1 MAKLT
6 TICPVCEND
15 ISIASRD
22 IKLAVMQKGKT
33 AGKTIIGCPAC
44 ARVLVIE
51 DAPEKDISQWVEK
64 VSADEDWLGCIPL
77 LNPEQAKIPSGTT
90 GDLAFIQYKPGGGGE
105 LDPGRVGQQRGSP
118 GGRRLGGELG
128 AVVGGAGQPDVEVTG
143 LHPARI
149 EHHPVD
155 QRVDFGKLGTEAST
169 QPGQQLAHGW

>member
-22 IKLAVMQKGKT
+22 IKLAVMQKDKT

-44 ARVLVIE
+44 ARVLVIS

-77 LNPEQAKIPSGTT
+77 LNPDQAKIPSGTT

-105 LDPGRVGQQRGSP
+105 PLPRREYMVRYGIDPKIHTDLNP
-118 GGRRLGGELG
+118 GLGDGTFVITDSRR
-128 AVVGGAGQPDVEVTG
+128 
-143 LHPARI
+143 
-149 EHHPVD
+149 
-155 QRVDFGKLGTEAST
+155 
-169 QPGQQLAHGW
+169 

>member
-1 MAKLT
+1 MAKLV

-22 IKLAVMQKGKT
+22 IKLAVMQKDKT

-77 LNPEQAKIPSGTT
+77 LNPEQAKIPAGTT

-105 LDPGRVGQQRGSP
+105 PLPRREYMVRYGIDPKIHIDLNPGLWGSTFVITDS
-118 GGRRLGGELG
+118 RR
-128 AVVGGAGQPDVEVTG
+128 
-143 LHPARI
+143 
-149 EHHPVD
+149 
-155 QRVDFGKLGTEAST
+155 
-169 QPGQQLAHGW
+169 

>member
-15 ISIASRD
+15 ISIESRD

-51 DAPEKDISQWVEK
+51 DAPEKDVSQWVEK

-105 LDPGRVGQQRGSP
+105 PLPRREYMVRYGIDPKIHVELNP
-118 GGRRLGGELG
+118 GLGDGTFVITDSRR
-128 AVVGGAGQPDVEVTG
+128 
-143 LHPARI
+143 
-149 EHHPVD
+149 
-155 QRVDFGKLGTEAST
+155 
-169 QPGQQLAHGW
+169 

>member
-1 MAKLT
+1 MMAKLT

-22 IKLAVMQKGKT
+22 IKLAVMQKDKT

-44 ARVLVIE
+44 ARVLVIS

-77 LNPEQAKIPSGTT
+77 LNPEQAKIPAGTT

-105 LDPGRVGQQRGSP
+105 PLPRREYMVRYGIDPKIHIDLNPGLWGSTFVITDS
-118 GGRRLGGELG
+118 RR
-128 AVVGGAGQPDVEVTG
+128 
-143 LHPARI
+143 
-149 EHHPVD
+149 
-155 QRVDFGKLGTEAST
+155 
-169 QPGQQLAHGW
+169 

>member
-44 ARVLVIE
+44 ARVLVIA

-105 LDPGRVGQQRGSP
+105 PLPRREYMVRYGIDPKIHVELNP
-118 GGRRLGGELG
+118 GLGDGTFVITDYRR
-128 AVVGGAGQPDVEVTG
+128 
-143 LHPARI
+143 
-149 EHHPVD
+149 
-155 QRVDFGKLGTEAST
+155 
-169 QPGQQLAHGW
+169 

>member
-44 ARVLVIE
+44 ARVLVIA

-64 VSADEDWLGCIPL
+64 VSADDDWLGCIPL
-77 LNPEQAKIPSGTT
+77 LNPEQAKIPSGAT

-105 LDPGRVGQQRGSP
+105 PLPRREYMVRYGIDPKIHIDLNP
-118 GGRRLGGELG
+118 GLGG
-128 AVVGGAGQPDVEVTG
+128 
-143 LHPARI
+143 
-149 EHHPVD
+149 
-155 QRVDFGKLGTEAST
+155 ST
-169 QPGQQLAHGW
+169 FVITDSRR